1 MSTGEGVA
9 LSESHGGAREQ
20 AREMQRRRLLDAMA
34 RMAAAEGFRRVTV
47 GGVCARA
54 SVSPG
59 VLRELFGGLDGCFL
73 VLLER
78 VMDRSMAL
86 VVEAFEAEMSWQE
99 GVLAGLEALLVFLDS
114 EPALARVCLVESLA
128 GPPEAAELRA
138 RLSASLKPLLDRGRE
153 RLAPERQPLQLAA
166 TATIALVAGVLQ
178 EQFVR
183 EGEPAFIGL
192 LGELAGMVVAQYL
205 GVSEAKSQRERGNA
219 RAKVLAQELSVRP
232 IEAPVR
238 IPKEI
243 RHARAQRRR
252 LCLAYLAENPGASN
266 QAIAV
271 GIELS
276 HLGQLSAALSRLDQ
290 IGLLVKQAGGAG
302 RPNAWWLSPYGE
314 QVACALDFG

>member
-1 MSTGEGVA
+1 
-9 LSESHGGAREQ
+9 
-20 AREMQRRRLLDAMA
+20 MQRRRLLDAMA
-34 RMAAAEGFRRVTV
+34 QMAAAEGVRRVTV

-54 SVSPG
+54 GVSPS
-59 VLRELFGGLDGCFL
+59 VLRELFGGLEGCFL

-78 VMDRSMAL
+78 VMDRSMTL
-86 VVEAFEAEMSWQE
+86 VIEAFEAEGSWQE

-128 GPPEAAELRA
+128 GPPQAAELRA
-138 RLSASLKPLLDRGRE
+138 RLFASLKPLLDRGRE

-178 EQFVR
+178 EQLVQG
-183 EGEPAFIGL
+183 EEPAFIGL

-219 RAKVLAQELSVRP
+219 RAEVLAQQLSLRP
-232 IEAPVR
+232 IEAPVQ

-276 HLGQLSAALSRLDQ
+276 HLGQLSTALSRLDRL
-290 IGLLVKQAGGAG
+290 GLLVKQAGGAG
-302 RPNAWWLSPYGE
+302 RPNAWWLSPYGR
-314 QVACALDFG
+314 QVAQALDFR